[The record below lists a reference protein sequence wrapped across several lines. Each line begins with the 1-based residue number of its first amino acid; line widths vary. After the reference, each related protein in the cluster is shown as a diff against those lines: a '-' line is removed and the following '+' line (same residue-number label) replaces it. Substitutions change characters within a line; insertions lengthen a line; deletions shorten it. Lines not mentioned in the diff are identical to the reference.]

1 MSLQEYRRKRNF
13 AKTREPSPDGSSKGR
28 GRAIFVVQLHH
39 ASRRHFDF
47 RLQVGDAL
55 RSWAVPKGPSY
66 DPRVKRLAVEVED
79 HPVSY
84 ADFEGDIEEGYGKGH
99 VDTFDRGVWSTTG
112 DAEAQLRKGHLT
124 FELFGKRLKGSWHLV
139 RSGKKERQP
148 SWFLIK
154 ASDAYASDVEADDL
168 LDATMKESTRR
179 AAKTPASRTAAK
191 KTAAPSKAEPKK
203 PRVSSA
209 KAGSKSRRVP
219 VATLAKAAAALD
231 GARSA
236 KASAEFFA
244 PQLAR
249 LRESPPQGDA
259 WLHEVKWDG
268 YRILASVAKGKVSLW
283 SRNAL
288 PWNDRLPEI
297 VAAIEGLGLESARL
311 DGELIALDAQG
322 RSDFNALQ
330 RTLSGELQA
339 PLAYMLF
346 DMPYLQ
352 GYDLSKVALEQRK
365 ALLERL
371 LSHAPRLLSYSGHN
385 LGDGDQVFAMAMEQ
399 KLEGIISKRADG
411 GYRSG
416 RNDDWLKIKRLESDE
431 FAVVGY
437 TPAKGSRLTF
447 GSLLLARPDADG
459 GWTYAGRV
467 GTGFT
472 DEMLRELGKTL
483 AKGGSK
489 KPSVRI
495 DAVDPTL
502 RGALWVPPTAVA
514 EVYYRGIGNKDLLRQ
529 PSLKAL
535 RVDKAPGDLR
545 DSDRGS
551 TAKSKGKASA
561 ESTRGTTTKA
571 AAKVANKAAGKAV
584 KQGSAASVVISH
596 PDRVVFPDDG
606 ITKQQVVDYYR
617 AVMPWLLPAIAD
629 RPTSTIRC
637 PGGIGSPCFFQ
648 KHVMAG
654 LEHVGTAKLK
664 EETGAQA
671 VYLYPK
677 DEAGVIE
684 LVQFGAVEFHPWGS
698 HIGSPDIADRV
709 VFDLDPGEDVEW
721 RRVIAAARMV
731 RGFLDELGLVSF
743 VRTTGGKGL
752 HVVVPLNPGADWTAV
767 KGFAR
772 GFAETLAQLHPLDFV
787 ATASKRFRRG
797 KIYVDYL
804 RNGRGATAVASY
816 SLRSRPGAP
825 VAVPLRWEELGKL
838 KSGNAFDLATVPK
851 RLARLKKDP
860 WEGIDEVRQD
870 LEAVNEVLAAR

>member
-13 AKTREPSPDGSSKGR
+13 ARTREPSPEGSAGTR

-55 RSWAVPKGPSY
+55 RSWAVPKGPSF
-66 DPRVKRLAVEVED
+66 DPTVKRLAVEVED

-84 ADFEGDIEEGYGKGH
+84 ADFEGDIDEGYGKGH
-99 VDTFDRGVWSTTG
+99 VDTFDRGVWSTAG

-124 FELFGKRLKGSWHLV
+124 FELFGERLKGSWHLV

-154 ASDAYASDVEADDL
+154 ANDTYASDIEADDL
-168 LDATMKESTRR
+168 LDAKMKESTRR
-179 AAKTPASRTAAK
+179 ATKTVTAMK
-191 KTAAPSKAEPKK
+191 PLAE
-203 PRVSSA
+203 A
-209 KAGSKSRRVP
+209 KATAKAKARRVP
-219 VATLAKAAAALD
+219 LPTLTRQAAALD
-231 GARSA
+231 GARKA
-236 KASAEFFA
+236 KASTEFFA
-244 PQLAR
+244 PQLAK
-249 LRESPPQGDA
+249 LRETPPQGDA

-268 YRILASVAKGKVSLW
+268 YRILAGVAKGKVMLW

-330 RTLSGELQA
+330 RTLSGEMQA

-352 GYDLSKVALEQRK
+352 GCDLSKVALSERK

-371 LSHAPRLLSYSGHN
+371 LSHAPHLLSYSGHN

-411 GYRSG
+411 AYHSG

-447 GSLLLARPDADG
+447 GSLLLAKPDADG
-459 GWTYAGRV
+459 GWTYVGRV

-472 DEMLRELGKTL
+472 DEMLRDLGKTL

-489 KPSVRI
+489 KPTVRI
-495 DAVDPTL
+495 EAVDPTL

-514 EVYYRGIGNKDLLRQ
+514 EVYYRGIGNKNLLRQ

-535 RVDKAPGDLR
+535 RVDKAPKDLR

-551 TAKSKGKASA
+551 TAKTPRKAGVGKPAD
-561 ESTRGTTTKA
+561 
-571 AAKVANKAAGKAV
+571 AAGAI
-584 KQGSAASVVISH
+584 VITH

-606 ITKQQVVDYYR
+606 ITKQQVVDYYQ

-677 DEAGVIE
+677 DAAGVIE

-698 HIGSPDIADRV
+698 HVGSPDIADRV
-709 VFDLDPGEDVEW
+709 VFDLDPGEDVDW

-731 RGFLDELGLVSF
+731 RGFLDQLGLVSY

-752 HVVVPLNPGADWTAV
+752 HVVVPLNPGADWATV
-767 KGFAR
+767 KGFAHS
-772 GFAETLAQLHPLDFV
+772 FADTLAQLHPLEFV
-787 ATASKRFRRG
+787 ATAGKRFRRG
-797 KIYVDYL
+797 KIYIDYL

-838 KSGNAFDLATVPK
+838 KSGNAFDLTTVPK

-860 WEGIDEVRQD
+860 WEGIDEVKQD
-870 LEAVNEVLAAR
+870 LDAVNETLSAP